1 MRRTM
6 TETEYAAITRVAC
19 EIALIPYAVLPSGP
33 ARTALCELAVAGVDM
48 NVYQHAAGDWVVWLR
63 PAERWQ
69 DGRNSLAEWMRNYA
83 QLAADALA
91 RQAETAGKDGAA

>member
-1 MRRTM
+1 MERIET
-6 TETEYAAITRVAC
+6 TERMVRCVQSIAAIPPSA
-19 EIALIPYAVLPSGP
+19 LPSGP
-33 ARTALCELAVAGVDM
+33 ARFALYDLAIAGCEM

-69 DGRNSLAEWMRNYA
+69 DGRYSLAEWMRDYA

-91 RQAETAGKDGAA
+91 QQAETTRKAEVA

>member
-1 MRRTM
+1 MERLTQVDVHHTLR
-6 TETEYAAITRVAC
+6 EIAAIPH
-19 EIALIPYAVLPSGP
+19 EALPYGSA
-33 ARTALCELAVAGVDM
+33 ARDALNTLARAECDVS
-48 NVYQHAAGDWVVWLR
+48 VYQHAAGDWVVWLR

-91 RQAETAGKDGAA
+91 RQAESARKAEVA